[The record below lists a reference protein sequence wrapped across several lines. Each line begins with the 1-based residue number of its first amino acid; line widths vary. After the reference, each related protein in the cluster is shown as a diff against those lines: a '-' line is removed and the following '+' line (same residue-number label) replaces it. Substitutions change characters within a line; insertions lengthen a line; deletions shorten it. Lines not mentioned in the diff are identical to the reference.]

1 MHERASHLLKAEQCR
16 RRYQSNSLYRLLPG
30 IFFTLLLNPS
40 VGVGQQLP
48 PGAGKEPFERI
59 CSSCHAL
66 NVATQTK
73 RTHAGW
79 EGTVETMRGRGA
91 SGSEADFDRIV
102 QYLTDNFGPVNA
114 PRSQQPASCQR
125 TARDTEWITYGG
137 DLGNNAIRPSI
148 RSMPATLTS
157 SSWPGDSR
165 QITLVHRRNI
175 DSNPHP

>member
-1 MHERASHLLKAEQCR
+1 MKQCG
-16 RRYQSNSLYRLLPG
+16 RRYQTNSLHRLLLG
-30 IFFTLLLNPS
+30 IFFTLLLNFS

-91 SGSEADFDRIV
+91 TGTEADFDRIV
-102 QYLTDNFGPVNA
+102 QYLTDKFGLGNA
-114 PRSQQPASCQR
+114 AATRAPAKS
-125 TARDTEWITYGG
+125 TPPDTEWT
-137 DLGNNAIRPSI
+137 
-148 RSMPATLTS
+148 T
-157 SSWPGDSR
+157 
-165 QITLVHRRNI
+165 
-175 DSNPHP
+175 